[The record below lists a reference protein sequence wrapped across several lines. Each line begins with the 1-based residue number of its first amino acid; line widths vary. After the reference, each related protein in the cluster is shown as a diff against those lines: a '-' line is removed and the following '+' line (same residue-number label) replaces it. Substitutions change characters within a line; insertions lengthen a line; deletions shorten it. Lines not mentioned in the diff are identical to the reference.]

1 MPNEEALKDGNR
13 VPTLLFEQAGE
24 TRRVSPVNPLPVALV
39 GGETAIL
46 QTATVERVGPGEV
59 VLVTPTAGKKA
70 VVRGVCISMETA
82 TGGEADVRF
91 GTSLKVIHK
100 VYRGDQSGGFI
111 EQNSKGAVNEV
122 VKGVAVNIAGGAKVF
137 FIVNYLEE

>member
-1 MPNEEALKDGNR
+1 MANQDALKDGNR
-13 VPTLLFEQAGE
+13 TPTMLFEQAGE
-24 TRRVSPVNPLPVALV
+24 TRRVSSINPLPVALV

-46 QTATVERVGPGEV
+46 QTATAERIGPGEV
-59 VLVTPTAGKKA
+59 VLVTPTTGKRA
-70 VVRGVCISMETA
+70 VVRGVCIAMETA

-100 VYRGDQSGGFI
+100 IYRGDQSGGFI

-122 VKGVAVNIAGGAKVF
+122 VKGVVANVAGGAKVF

>member
-1 MPNEEALKDGNR
+1 MANEAALKDGNR
-13 VPTLLFEQAGE
+13 NPTLLFEQAGE
-24 TRRVSPVNPLPVALV
+24 TRRVSTINPLPVATV

-46 QTATVERVGPGEV
+46 QTATAERVGPGEV
-59 VLVTPTAGKKA
+59 VLVTPTTGKKA
-70 VVRGVCISMETA
+70 VVRSVCITMETA

-100 VYRGDQSGGFI
+100 VYRGDHSGSFVQ
-111 EQNSKGAVNEV
+111 QNSKGAVNET
-122 VKGVAVNIAGGAKVF
+122 VKGVAANIAGGAKVF